1 MIIFQLNLH
10 QLTTRAFFVALCF
23 CASVSLS
30 GCYRNFEPCCAAN
43 LSAPAAVANVP
54 ATSETFVKTELYF
67 GLSQTSGPI
76 SEETWS
82 GFVDQHIT
90 PSFSDG
96 LTVLDAKGQWK
107 NQSGQ
112 IVKENSKLVIL
123 IYKPNHDKDA
133 AIDSIIAAYKKQFQQ
148 ESVLRVTTAATVS
161 F

>member
-1 MIIFQLNLH
+1 MTILPS
-10 QLTTRAFFVALCF
+10 TRLATQALFPALFF
-23 CASVSLS
+23 CAILSLS
-30 GCYRNFEPCCAAN
+30 GCCRHDELCCSNNSTAQ
-43 LSAPAAVANVP
+43 AAVAS
-54 ATSETFVKTELYF
+54 ATATTETFVKTELYF
-67 GLSQTSGPI
+67 GLSQPSGPI
-76 SEETWS
+76 SEEAWS

-90 PSFSDG
+90 PAFSDG

-123 IYKPNHDKDA
+123 IHKPSRENDA